1 MGGRRDTQDT
11 GQLTVLMGK
20 MLHSTYFFIRKL
32 PTCLPETGQEGSMNG
47 GRIVPDGV
55 LAAKE
60 DARRV
65 LDHVVALTGVAGDD
79 RGGQNVI
86 VVTTG
91 RRRDK
96 AVTASM
102 GRKDNE
108 RNGSER
114 KTCSKGRLAIG

>member
-1 MGGRRDTQDT
+1 
-11 GQLTVLMGK
+11 
-20 MLHSTYFFIRKL
+20 
-32 PTCLPETGQEGSMNG
+32 MN
-47 GRIVPDGV
+47 RCRVVADGV
-55 LAAKE
+55 LSSEEKPG
-60 DARRV
+60 RV

-79 RGGQNVI
+79 LGGQNVI

-91 RRRDK
+91 PLRYR
-96 AVTASM
+96 AASV